1 MNEELKIEL
10 ARKYRDINPEYFDY
24 LMQWQEYILYPC
36 FAAIGIGILIYISYK
51 IKYSTLKTM
60 KEKFDFVSQKEAKR
74 LFQMHVAFSTA
85 LFIFFNFTIVDNVAR
100 APMWFGIRFFI
111 AFCLAT
117 LYGYIAM
124 LLLKYYWPKPLHKK
138 LHKLRYTP
146 RTNPKTGNK
155 MKLLSEEE
163 EDAYLDEGKQA
174 EENVFSVDY
183 DVWIEEATGD
193 TVIER
198 YEGHL
203 TALECDRCGFMT
215 LKLEKEEIT
224 TPVSETQD
232 GELLKEYKCTYCNR
246 IKRKAVILS
255 RTIRQDVSA
264 GKLVDNPLN
273 LHKHVVTVKVDI
285 FSNEDDHLSY
295 EFQGLKEAK
304 KFMEEFDFE
313 KIDKDKE

>member
-1 MNEELKIEL
+1 MDEELKIEL

-24 LMQWQEYILYPC
+24 LMQWQEYILYPG
-36 FAAIGIGILIYISYK
+36 FVAIGIGVLIYILYK
-51 IKYSTLKTM
+51 AKHSSLKTM
-60 KEKFDFVSQKEAKR
+60 KEKFDHASKLEATR
-74 LFQMHVAFSTA
+74 FFQMHVSFSTA
-85 LFIFFNFTIVDNVAR
+85 LFIFFNYAIIDNVAR

-111 AFCLAT
+111 AFCLGT

-138 LHKLRYTP
+138 LHRLRYTP
-146 RTNPKTGNK
+146 RKNPKTGNL

-193 TVIER
+193 TIIER

-203 TALECDRCGFMT
+203 TALECDRCGFLT

-224 TPVSETQD
+224 KPVSEIQD
-232 GELLKEYKCTYCNR
+232 GELLKEYKCSYCNR
-246 IKRKAVILS
+246 IKRKTVILS
-255 RTIRQDVSA
+255 HTMRQDASA

-273 LHKHVVTVKVDI
+273 LHKHVVTVKVEI

-295 EFQGLKEAK
+295 EFQNMEQAK
-304 KFMEEFDFE
+304 KFMDEFNFE
-313 KIDKDKE
+313 KIDQEKE